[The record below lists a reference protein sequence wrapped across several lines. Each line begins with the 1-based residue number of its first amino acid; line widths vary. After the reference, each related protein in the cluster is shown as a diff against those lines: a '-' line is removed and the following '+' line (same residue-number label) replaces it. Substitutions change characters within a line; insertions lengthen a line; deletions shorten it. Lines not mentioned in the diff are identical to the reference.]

1 MSAPRPETILIR
13 GADVLTMAAGDNPVP
28 RRADLLIE
36 DGRIA
41 GLGEVLPVPDGAQI
55 VEAAGR
61 LVMPGLVNA
70 HLHSSEMFYRGRYE
84 RMPLESWL
92 CWSYPFLGSSPVDLE
107 MLRLR
112 SLLVAIESLRSG
124 VTMIS
129 DDFFDPPT
137 QDIERLG
144 TVFKAYE
151 DAGIRANV
159 SSGLMN
165 LPYLDT
171 LAHARDVFP
180 EEVQAQL
187 DFPLTGAAD
196 YAAFCN
202 EVFQSLHG
210 RGNGRLR
217 FMLAPSGPQRCSI
230 DLMQACRDF
239 ARRWQVPYH
248 THVLETR
255 TQAVTADK
263 LFGGSI
269 VRFMR
274 DHDLLGPEVLMAHAV
289 WVSDEDIALMA
300 EAGVSVSW
308 NALANL
314 KLGSGLAPVRRMLD
328 AGINLS
334 LGTDGASS
342 NDTMRLFDVIRVAGL
357 ISTATRAGPAQGLS
371 AGEILQAAT
380 LGGARAA
387 MLSETTGS
395 LEIGKQADLI
405 LLDPSGGTAFTPSSD
420 TARQLVYGENGSSV
434 ESVMVDG
441 RFVIRD
447 GVFVTLDE
455 AAILAE
461 IRDRMPAFLKMH
473 ETVEAANAFLV
484 PLFEEVIGRC
494 DGDRLS
500 TEGERRLP
508 C

>member
-1 MSAPRPETILIR
+1 MSASHSDAILIR
-13 GADVLTMAAGDNPVP
+13 GADVLAMAMGEDFFP
-28 RRADLLIE
+28 RRADILIE
-36 DGRIA
+36 DGRIVA
-41 GLGEVLPVPDGAQI
+41 IGENLKPPPDVEI
-55 VEAAGR
+55 VEAADR

-70 HLHSSEMFYRGRYE
+70 HLHSSEMFFRGRYE

-92 CWSYPFLGSSPVDLE
+92 CWSYPFLGSTPLDLE

-137 QDIERLG
+137 PDIERLG

-180 EEVQAQL
+180 AEIQAQL
-187 DFPLTGAAD
+187 DFPLTGAAE
-196 YAAFCN
+196 YAEFCN
-202 EVFQSLHG
+202 EVFRMLHG
-210 RGNGRLR
+210 SGNGRLR
-217 FMLAPSGPQRCSI
+217 YMLAPSGPQRCSI
-230 DLMQACRDF
+230 ELMQTCRDL
-239 ARRWQVPYH
+239 ARQWQVPYH

-255 TQAVTADK
+255 TQAVTADL

-269 VRFMR
+269 VAFMR
-274 DHDLLGPEVLMAHAV
+274 DHELLGPEVLMAHAV
-289 WVSDEDIALMA
+289 WVGDEDIALMA
-300 EAGVSVSW
+300 DAGVSVSW

-357 ISTATRAGPAQGLS
+357 ISASTSEGPAQGLS
-371 AGEILQAAT
+371 AGDVLRAAT
-380 LGGARAA
+380 LGGAKAA
-387 MLSETTGS
+387 MLSKTTGS
-395 LEIGKQADLI
+395 LETGKKADLI
-405 LLDPSGGTAFTPSSD
+405 ILDPMRGTAFTPRSD
-420 TARQLVYGENGSSV
+420 FARQLVYGENGSSI

-447 GVFVTLDE
+447 NVFTTLDE
-455 AAILAE
+455 AGILAE
-461 IRDRMPAFLKMH
+461 IRTRMPEFLREH
-473 ETVEAANAFLV
+473 ERVEAANAFLV
-484 PLFEEVIGRC
+484 PLFNEVTRRCEEVPIP
-494 DGDRLS
+494 
-500 TEGERRLP
+500 TERRLP

>member
-1 MSAPRPETILIR
+1 MSESRSNTLLIR
-13 GADVLTMAAGDNPVP
+13 GADVLTMAAGEAVVP
-28 RRADLLIE
+28 RRADLLIK

-41 GLGEVLPVPDGAQI
+41 GLGEDLIAPPGTQI
-55 VEAAGR
+55 VDAAGR

-92 CWSYPFLGSSPVDLE
+92 CWSYPFFGAEPLDLE

-129 DDFFDPPT
+129 DDFFDPPSH
-137 QDIERLG
+137 DIERVG
-144 TVFKAYE
+144 TVFKAYDE
-151 DAGIRANV
+151 AGIRANV

-180 EEVQAQL
+180 PEIQAQL
-187 DFPLTGAAD
+187 DFPLIGATE
-196 YAAFCN
+196 YGEFCN
-202 EVFQSLHG
+202 EVFRTLHG
-210 RGNGRLR
+210 RANGRLR
-217 FMLAPSGPQRCSI
+217 YMLAPSGPQRCSI
-230 DLMQACRDF
+230 ELMQACRDL
-239 ARRWQVPYH
+239 ARQWQVPFH

-255 TQAVTADK
+255 TQAVTAEK

-274 DHDLLGPEVLMAHAV
+274 DHDLLGPEVLMAHGI
-289 WVSDEDIALMA
+289 WVNEDDIALMA

-314 KLGSGLAPVRRMLD
+314 KLGSGLAPVRHMID
-328 AGINLS
+328 AGVNIS

-342 NDTMRLFDVIRVAGL
+342 NDTLRLFDVIRVAGL
-357 ISTATRAGPAQGLS
+357 ISAATFKGPAHGLS
-371 AGEILQAAT
+371 AGEVLHAAT
-380 LGGARAA
+380 LGGAKAA
-387 MLSETTGS
+387 MLSQTTGS

-405 LLDPSGGTAFTPSSD
+405 ILDPRRGTAFTPCSD
-420 TARQLVYGENGSSV
+420 VARQLVYGENGSSV

-441 RFVIRD
+441 VFVIRD
-447 GVFVTLDE
+447 GSFTTLDE
-455 AAILAE
+455 KAILAE
-461 IRDRMPAFLKMH
+461 IRDRLPALLREH
-473 ETVEAANAFLV
+473 ERVESANAFLI
-484 PLFEEVIGRC
+484 PYFDEVIKRC
-494 DGDRLS
+494 DAVP
-500 TEGERRLP
+500 TNAERRLP